1 MTHTEARSM
10 SEQQRRLYW
19 IRGMSKLELDG
30 HEAEARLRG
39 FQPYEITAIAERRKA
54 LSQVKVR

>member
-1 MTHTEARSM
+1 MTPTEARSM
-10 SEQQRRLYW
+10 SEKDRRLYW

-30 HEAEARLRG
+30 YEAEARLRG

-54 LSQVKVR
+54 LSQGKVR

>member
-1 MTHTEARSM
+1 MTLTEARSM

-30 HEAEARLRG
+30 YEAEARRRG